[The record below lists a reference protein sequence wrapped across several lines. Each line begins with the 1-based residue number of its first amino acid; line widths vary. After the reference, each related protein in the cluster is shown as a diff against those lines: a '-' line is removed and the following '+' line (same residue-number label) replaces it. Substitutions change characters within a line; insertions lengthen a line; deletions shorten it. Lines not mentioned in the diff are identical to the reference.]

1 MSCSESPLFV
11 IVKKTPTGYSFD
23 NNVIYKSPFATHTL
37 TQETGMLHPSLIVKS
52 NWGLDRNKSIISM
65 ITGESGAKVLN
76 SKTNRDIVI
85 NKSIKGVVASKIG
98 LLKNRR
104 TGGYTL
110 ARFNRSGTGNAPSV
124 AELANVLNSLSKT
137 PGNIKVRGSPL
148 EYKRLLDYIQF
159 IMSRKVSSDNQ
170 LYLARPNNVHLMDD
184 IRDGTSTLE
193 DVYMDVFNAEDNNSK
208 MYNRSYFV
216 TYDRVAALASVIRD
230 IPTLYQVGFSKNNP
244 FSQSFFLIESS
255 NNIRKLQNIIK
266 DDIVN
271 TSGFTLY
278 NTYKGPSV
286 NGHSN
291 RKQVLLYNNKPVVT
305 TGPLFEWFLDLRN
318 VTSKTQNGKTRIV
331 GSDFHKLSPEN
342 KAKILFYWAFNYPK
356 PGIGGGQG
364 NATVIEYFL
373 SILDT
378 FHDFTG
384 NRATKVF
391 RSIWPE
397 ASNKTP
403 HNKAKTKTRNS
414 IKNSN
419 IPSTNIGHKFL
430 VDLLG
435 IDIYRKAQK
444 RQYGNNIVSTLKK
457 SNSRGINSQM
467 KVAHFLFFITNIFGS
482 QSSRQLINACEQY
495 AKNIMVKLAQNTP
508 ITPSKLCEKL
518 ETSGSCIVV
527 DAITGSLP
535 ECMSKYSVY
544 HNVGILDPATKGV
557 LSWGQVTGDGECI
570 ESAKEKARKK
580 RKQKELQRKLR
591 ASKAK
596 EERVAKARATRNK
609 TKRLELIEKQR
620 LEKLRKNK
628 LNMQKLG
635 RNQRLAARRKS
646 VVNQSIANKPKTPN
660 TKRPRNTQNNQRSRT
675 PNANKP
681 RNTQNNQRSR
691 TPNAKPLTQNQK
703 SPGINMF
710 GMRREPNLPQGNL
723 NMFGTRRQS
732 LKTNYSYKPNG
743 SK

>member
-52 NWGLDRNKSIISM
+52 NWGLDKNKSIVSM

-76 SKTNRDIVI
+76 GKTKRDIVI

-110 ARFNRSGTGNAPSV
+110 ARFNRSGSGNAPSV

-255 NNIRKLQNIIK
+255 NNIRNLQNIIK

-271 TSGFTLY
+271 TSGFTLH

-286 NGHSN
+286 DGYSN

-318 VTSKTQNGKTRIV
+318 VTSKTQNGKTRTV

-397 ASNKTP
+397 GSNKTP

-414 IKNSN
+414 ITNSN
-419 IPSTNIGHKFL
+419 IPSTTVGHKFL

-444 RQYGNNIVSTLKK
+444 GQYGNNIVSTLKK

-591 ASKAK
+591 DSKAK
-596 EERVAKARATRNK
+596 EERAAKARATRNE
-609 TKRLELIEKQR
+609 TKRLELIKKQR

-628 LNMQKLG
+628 LSIQKLG

-646 VVNQSIANKPKTPN
+646 VVKPKTPN
-660 TKRPRNTQNNQRSRT
+660 TKRPRTNNAAPNGQNNQRPRT
-675 PNANKP
+675 PNTKRP
-681 RNTQNNQRSR
+681 RTNNAAPNGQNNQRPR
-691 TPNAKPLTQNQK
+691 TQNQK

-710 GMRREPNLPQGNL
+710 GTRKEPNLPQGNL
-723 NMFGTRRQS
+723 NMFGTRRR
-732 LKTNYSYKPNG
+732 T
-743 SK
+743 